1 VNGGLAT
8 ALRDGPGNCC
18 MKSLFEELAHV
29 GVLTTPPSNEL
40 FENQA
45 DLFSAIYSNI
55 HCLSFPMKVRSSGLS
70 FTRLTSTSFCLK
82 EGQTELFCAF
92 SVFTSKKKT
101 VALVP
106 HPWSKAA
113 NAAAGSDIAHAAIG
127 VL

>member
-1 VNGGLAT
+1 MNGGLAT

-18 MKSLFEELAHV
+18 MKSSFAELAHV
-29 GVLTTPPSNEL
+29 GVLTMPPSNEL

-45 DLFSAIYSNI
+45 DLFS
-55 HCLSFPMKVRSSGLS
+55 
-70 FTRLTSTSFCLK
+70 
-82 EGQTELFCAF
+82 
-92 SVFTSKKKT
+92 
-101 VALVP
+101 